1 MSIKHERMKNMNKTS
16 ATNSNCSSNWKLD
29 AIKYG
34 LIVISILCIGLIF
47 LSAGVFRFPAL
58 LGMAVV
64 SYTFGLAHA
73 FDCDHIACIDN
84 MTRKL
89 VQKGGKTRGAGF
101 FFSCGHST
109 VVIIMGVV
117 TIFAV
122 NWAKKAIPQFQ
133 AVGGVIGTL
142 ISAAFLLLLAVANLI
157 MLKDI
162 IKTFKSMRRGTYV
175 EESLERPDKGAVN
188 RAINRLFNIASK
200 NWHIYII
207 GFLFGL
213 GFDTATQIAVLA
225 ASASATAQGL
235 PWIAVLSFPVLFTAG
250 MCMMDTLDGFWMSS
264 AYQWVLTSPLKKV
277 YYNMTITGLSILAA
291 GVISIIEVGQ
301 VFAQES
307 GLNNGFWGW
316 LQNLDFGM
324 MGYMLVAM
332 FAVVWIVSLIGWKF
346 LSLDEKEIK
355 IMNN

>member
-1 MSIKHERMKNMNKTS
+1 MNKTLK
-16 ATNSNCSSNWKLD
+16 TNSNCSSNWRVD

-34 LIVISILCIGLIF
+34 LSVISIFIMGVIF
-47 LSAGVFRFPAL
+47 LAQGVFKFPSL

-64 SYTFGLAHA
+64 SLTFGLAHA

-84 MTRKL
+84 MTRKM
-89 VQKGGKTRGAGF
+89 VQRGGKTRGAGF

-109 VVIIMGVV
+109 VVIIMGAV

-122 NWAKKAIPQFQ
+122 DWAKKAIPQFQ

-142 ISAAFLLLLAVANLI
+142 VSAVFLLLLAFVNFI

-162 IKTFKSMRRGTYV
+162 IKDFKSMRNGTYI
-175 EESLERPDKGAVN
+175 EENLERPDKGF
-188 RAINRLFNIASK
+188 INRTINHLFNIANK
-200 NWHIYII
+200 NWHIYIV

-225 ASASATAQGL
+225 TSASATAQGL
-235 PWIAVLSFPVLFTAG
+235 PWIAVLSFPILFTSG
-250 MCMMDTLDGFWMSS
+250 MCLMDTLDGFFMSS

-277 YYNMTITGLSILAA
+277 YYNITITGLSILAA

-301 VFAQES
+301 VFAQEE
-307 GLNNGFWGW
+307 GLNSGFWGW
-316 LQNLDFGM
+316 LQNLDFGI
-324 MGYMLVAM
+324 MGYILVGL
-332 FAVVWIVSLIGWKF
+332 FAAVWIGSLIGWKM
-346 LSLDEKEIK
+346 LHLDEKEADYK
-355 IMNN
+355 IL

>member
-1 MSIKHERMKNMNKTS
+1 MN
-16 ATNSNCSSNWKLD
+16 NSNLDWKTD
-29 AIKYG
+29 AIRYG
-34 LIVISILCIGLIF
+34 TFVISIFVCGLIF
-47 LSAGVFRFPAL
+47 LSTGVFKFPTL

-64 SYTFGLAHA
+64 SLTFGLAHA

-89 VQKGGKTRGAGF
+89 VQQGGRTRGAGF
-101 FFSCGHST
+101 FFSLGHST
-109 VVIIMGVV
+109 VVIIMGVL

-122 NWAKKAIPQFQ
+122 DWAKKAIPEFQ

-142 ISAAFLLLLAVANLI
+142 ISALFLLLLAIVNLV

-162 IKTFKSMRRGTYV
+162 IRTFKRMRDGTYI
-175 EESLERPDKGAVN
+175 EESLKRPDKGI
-188 RAINRLFNIASK
+188 INRTINHIFESANK
-200 NWHIYII
+200 NWHIYIV

-225 ASASATAQGL
+225 TSASATAQGL
-235 PWIAVLSFPVLFTAG
+235 PWTAVLSFPILFTSG
-250 MCMMDTLDGFWMSS
+250 MCLMDTLDGFFMST

-277 YYNMTITGLSILAA
+277 YYNITITSLSILAA

-301 VFAQES
+301 VFAQEE
-307 GLNNGFWGW
+307 GLNRGFWGW

-324 MGYMLVAM
+324 MGYILVGI
-332 FAVVWIVSLIGWKF
+332 FAVVWI
-346 LSLDEKEIK
+346 LSLVGWRVFHLDKKENSI
-355 IMNN
+355 I

>member
-1 MSIKHERMKNMNKTS
+1 MSNGNL
-16 ATNSNCSSNWKLD
+16 NWKVD

-34 LIVISILCIGLIF
+34 VFVMFIFICGLIF
-47 LSAGVFRFPAL
+47 LLTGVFKFPAL

-64 SYTFGLAHA
+64 SLTFGLAHA

-89 VQKGGKTRGAGF
+89 VQQGGKTRGAGF
-101 FFSCGHST
+101 FFSLGHST
-109 VVIIMGVV
+109 VVIIMGTV

-122 NWAKKAIPQFQ
+122 DWAKKALPKFQ
-133 AVGGVIGTL
+133 AVGGVIGTAV
-142 ISAAFLLLLAVANLI
+142 SATFLLILAIVNFI

-162 IKTFKSMRRGTYV
+162 IKTFKKMRDGTYI
-175 EESLERPDKGAVN
+175 EESIERPNKGRVN
-188 RAINRLFNIASK
+188 RAINMMLGIANK

-225 ASASATAQGL
+225 TSASATAQGM
-235 PWIAVLSFPVLFTAG
+235 PWTAVMSFPILFTSG
-250 MCMMDTLDGFWMSS
+250 MCLMDTLDGFFMST

-277 YYNMTITGLSILAA
+277 YYNITITSLSILAA

-301 VFAQES
+301 VFAQEE
-307 GLNNGFWGW
+307 GLNSGFWGW
-316 LQNLDFGM
+316 LQNLDFGK
-324 MGYMLVAM
+324 MGYILVGI
-332 FAVVWIVSLIGWKF
+332 FVLVWIVSLIGWRVF
-346 LSLDEKEIK
+346 NLDKKEDSMIEG
-355 IMNN
+355 

>member
-1 MSIKHERMKNMNKTS
+1 MKIS
-16 ATNSNCSSNWKLD
+16 NSNCSSNWKVD

-34 LIVISILCIGLIF
+34 LSVISIFIMGVIF
-47 LSAGVFRFPAL
+47 LSAGVFKFPSL

-64 SYTFGLAHA
+64 SLTFGLAHA

-84 MTRKL
+84 MTRKM
-89 VQKGGKTRGAGF
+89 VQRGGKTRGAGF

-109 VVIIMGVV
+109 VVIIMGAV

-142 ISAAFLLLLAVANLI
+142 ISAVFLLLLAFVNFI

-162 IKTFKSMRRGTYV
+162 IKTFKSMRNGTYI
-175 EESLERPDKGAVN
+175 EECLERPDKGFVN
-188 RAINRLFNIASK
+188 RTINHLFNIANK

-225 ASASATAQGL
+225 TSASATAQGL
-235 PWIAVLSFPVLFTAG
+235 PWIAVLSFPILFTSG
-250 MCMMDTLDGFWMSS
+250 MCLMDTLDGFFMSS

-277 YYNMTITGLSILAA
+277 YYNITITGISILAA

-301 VFAQES
+301 VFAQEE
-307 GLNNGFWGW
+307 GLNSGFWAW

-324 MGYMLVAM
+324 MGYMLVGI
-332 FAVVWIVSLIGWKF
+332 FATVWIVSLIGWKM
-346 LSLDEKEIK
+346 LGLDEKEIALK
-355 IMNN
+355 D

>member
-1 MSIKHERMKNMNKTS
+1 MSNGNL
-16 ATNSNCSSNWKLD
+16 NWKVD

-34 LIVISILCIGLIF
+34 VFVIFIFICGLIF
-47 LSAGVFRFPAL
+47 LLTGVFKFPAL

-64 SYTFGLAHA
+64 SLTFGLAHA

-89 VQKGGKTRGAGF
+89 VQQGGKTRGAGF
-101 FFSCGHST
+101 FFSLGHST
-109 VVIIMGVV
+109 VVIIMGTV

-122 NWAKKAIPQFQ
+122 DWAKKAIPKFQ
-133 AVGGVIGTL
+133 AVGGVIGTVV
-142 ISAAFLLLLAVANLI
+142 SAIFLLILAIVNFI

-162 IKTFKSMRRGTYV
+162 IKTFKKMRDGTYI
-175 EESLERPDKGAVN
+175 EESVERPNKGRVN
-188 RAINRLFNIASK
+188 RAINRMLGIANK

-225 ASASATAQGL
+225 TSASATAQGM
-235 PWIAVLSFPVLFTAG
+235 PWMAVMSFPILFTSG
-250 MCMMDTLDGFWMSS
+250 MCLMDTLDGFFMST

-277 YYNMTITGLSILAA
+277 YYNITITSLSILAA

-301 VFAQES
+301 VFAQEE
-307 GLNNGFWGW
+307 GLNSGFWGW
-316 LQNLDFGM
+316 LQNLDFGK
-324 MGYMLVAM
+324 MGYILVGI
-332 FAVVWIVSLIGWKF
+332 FVLVWIVSLIGWRVF
-346 LSLDEKEIK
+346 NLDKKEDSMIEG
-355 IMNN
+355 

>member
-1 MSIKHERMKNMNKTS
+1 MR
-16 ATNSNCSSNWKLD
+16 NSSPNWKVD

-34 LIVISILCIGLIF
+34 AFIIFMFICGGIF
-47 LSAGVFRFPAL
+47 LATGVFKFPTL
-58 LGMAVV
+58 LGMGVI
-64 SYTFGLAHA
+64 SLTFGLAHA

-101 FFSCGHST
+101 FFSLGHST
-109 VVIIMGVV
+109 VVMLMGIA

-133 AVGGVIGTL
+133 AVGGVIGTV
-142 ISAAFLLLLAVANLI
+142 ISAVFLLLLAIANFI
-157 MLKDI
+157 ILKDVV
-162 IKTFKSMRRGTYV
+162 KTFKSMKNGTYV
-175 EESLERPDKGAVN
+175 EESLERPN
-188 RAINRLFNIASK
+188 TNYINRTINHILNIANK

-225 ASASATAQGL
+225 TSATATAQGI
-235 PWIAVLSFPVLFTAG
+235 PWTAVIAFPILFTAG
-250 MCMMDTLDGFWMSS
+250 MCLMDTLDGFFMST

-277 YYNMTITGLSILAA
+277 YYNMTITILSILAA

-301 VFAQES
+301 VFAMER

-316 LQNLDFGM
+316 LQNLDFGK
-324 MGYMLVAM
+324 MGFTLVGM
-332 FAVVWIVSLIGWKF
+332 FILVWVVSLICWKAF
-346 LSLDEKEIK
+346 NLDKKDELYKQI
-355 IMNN
+355 